1 MKQFLAA
8 FLVIFPAFCGTTY
21 SQVANVWHIPAGNES
36 QIGNV
41 TMRNPLYEITAGNM
55 TVYQGFNKN
64 NGAGGDQNASGLV
77 YYRVTPRGG
86 SPGAWTSVSLG
97 FHSNWPSDQNVTNQY
112 WKAELPSTTW
122 NPTDVVEYY
131 FKVTFSG
138 ASPETTYI
146 HGGDQTGKQFTTTSE
161 SAAQAA
167 PFSIRNRPGWIYHN
181 NNRTIAGND
190 IQVRLK
196 TGYIGPDNDPAT
208 LWATNGAVYFTTDGT
223 EPTGSL
229 GIASGNSTQV
239 AALVFDGIEGDASGN
254 GNAAYWRGTLTGAL
268 DGLPLGGQVK
278 YRIGLWNTA
287 TNEEKFA
294 DHVAGTNN
302 NTFTYQNGQIG
313 QPALTVNNLNANYTT
328 TKLFVDEIA
337 GDSIPLNIVFAPGE
351 SNVTEVEVYT
361 NLNRRDRADDDANG
375 DGYDD
380 GISAINGND
389 LVAGDDNHY
398 YKAYTMTHAGA
409 GSYTLTLNGEKT
421 GAYRLTARW
430 KVAGDPAWRWYTNSQ
445 ANRRDHAITVSPKD
459 ARDLVIYE
467 INVLNIEASG
477 STFETRST
485 IEDMHNAPGAPHN
498 TNNRWDLDYLKAL
511 GANCLW
517 FQPIHPPARDGR
529 EPSNGWGGG
538 GLPYEPGSPY
548 AVKNFFEVSPIMTKN
563 FSGIYHD
570 SAALLNQTNRDAA
583 MTAWQNFVTAADSK
597 DVDIML
603 DAPFNHTAFDVELG
617 QPGIDLL
624 QPDGATWAKTDE
636 IRNREAGFFSSNT
649 NYGNRAS
656 SAAHIAAGPDRYDF
670 GKWPDVKD
678 VFFGRYDA
686 LVETDSEP
694 ERSSYTSERDWFDAT
709 DSDWTANDF
718 LKGEQNKNVTR
729 QVWKY
734 FATYATHWLE
744 KTRPPG
750 QNRNSSTEPGLSP
763 AERYE
768 WDGRGIDGLRCDF
781 GQGLPPQ
788 AWEYMINVGRERKWN
803 LVMMSE
809 SLDGGAVT
817 YRSNRH
823 FDILNE
829 NIVFPLKSATTKWDY
844 RNIFEGRRAAYGQG
858 LVLINNVSHDEEN
871 YDDPWEALIR
881 FSVAGTMDG
890 VPMIFPGQELGISKT
905 VGYDSYELNFGKQVP
920 HFKKF
925 NSMMPAWNDGNFGN
939 DQLYP
944 VYAGMG
950 AARLFSPALRSS
962 NRYFLDGDGNKPKIH
977 AVAKYETWGQSAATQ
992 DVVLA
997 FANLDRNANQ
1007 ADNFKIPND
1016 LASAIGLQDG
1026 RAYNVKNI
1034 AAYLNDSIGMT
1045 DRRDVWLWGNG
1056 TTGAALKSNGF
1067 YVELKK
1073 VPTTDAAWSTAP
1085 FEAQYLKVY
1094 DVTQLPAPDAPP
1106 QVEAYALDGNVT
1118 FSWNPVVDPE
1128 GLQPRY
1134 KLTVTRS
1141 DNVEQSFETT
1151 ATSFHVSGLL
1161 PGVTATATVTTLNP
1175 HKTDVTS
1182 TPTNPGPTTTSL
1194 LSEADDDGDGM
1205 KNAAEVGAGTD
1216 PFDASSVFRIHTI
1229 EPIPEGGFTVQWQ
1242 AVPGRSYTVE
1252 RSESLAP
1259 GSWTILAQD
1268 LTSGSHTD
1276 TNPPPGKSFYR
1287 VRTAR

>member
-1 MKQFLAA
+1 MNRLLATFFAVILGTAGFLKADA
-8 FLVIFPAFCGTTY
+8 
-21 SQVANVWHIPAGNES
+21 ANVWHIPAGQES

-41 TMRNPLYEITAGNM
+41 TMRTPLYEITAGNA
-55 TVYQGFNKN
+55 TVYQGFYKN
-64 NGAGGDQNASGLV
+64 NGAGGNQNASGLV

-86 SPGAWTSVSLG
+86 SPGMWSSVPLD
-97 FHSNWPSDQNVTNQY
+97 FHSNYPSVGAVVNQY
-112 WKAELPSTTW
+112 WKSEIPTSTM

-131 FKVTFSG
+131 FKVTFSD
-138 ASPETTYI
+138 ATPETTYI
-146 HGGDQTGKQFTTTSE
+146 YGGDQTGKQFTTTSE

-196 TGYIGPDNDPAT
+196 TGYIGPDNDPST
-208 LWATNGAVYFTTDGT
+208 LWSSNGTVYFTTDGST
-223 EPTGSL
+223 PEGSL
-229 GIASGNSTQV
+229 GVGNGTTQT
-239 AALVFDGIEGDASGN
+239 APLVFDGIEGDASGN
-254 GNAAYWRGTLTGAL
+254 GNAAYWRGTMSGVLAR
-268 DGLPLGGQVK
+268 LPLGAQVK

-302 NTFTYQNGQIG
+302 STFTYQNGQIG
-313 QPALTVNNLNANYTT
+313 QPSLTVNNLNANYTT
-328 TKLFVDEIA
+328 TKVFVDEIA

-351 SNVTEVEVYT
+351 ANVTEVEIYT
-361 NLNRRDRADDDANG
+361 NLNRRDRADEDANG

-380 GISAINGND
+380 GISGLD
-389 LVAGDDNHY
+389 GGSLVAGDDSHY
-398 YKAYTMTHAGA
+398 YKAYTMTSAGA
-409 GSYTLTLNGEKT
+409 GSYTLTLNAEKT

-430 KVAGDPAWRWYTNSQ
+430 KVSGDPAWRWYKNGS
-445 ANRRDHAITVSPKD
+445 ANRRDHAVTVSPVD
-459 ARDLVIYE
+459 ARNLVLYE
-467 INVLNIEASG
+467 INILNIEASG

-485 IEDMHNAPGAPHN
+485 IEDMHNATGAPHN
-498 TNNRWDLDYLKAL
+498 AANRWDLDYLKAL

-529 EPSNGWGGG
+529 EPSDGWGGSG
-538 GLPYEPGSPY
+538 FPYEPGSPY

-563 FSGIYHD
+563 FSGTYYEN
-570 SAALLNQTNRDAA
+570 AALLSQTNRDAA
-583 MTAWQNFVTAADSK
+583 MTAWQNFVTAADAK

-603 DAPFNHTAFDVELG
+603 DAPFNHTAYDVELAQAG
-617 QPGIDLL
+617 VDLL
-624 QPDGATWAKTDE
+624 QPDGQTWAKTDE
-636 IRNREAGFFSSNT
+636 IRGREARFFSSNT

-656 SAAHIAAGPDRYDF
+656 SAATIAAGPDRYDF
-670 GKWPDVKD
+670 GKWQDVKD

-694 ERSSYTSERDWFDAT
+694 ERSSYTGEGDWFDANDT
-709 DSDWTANDF
+709 DWTNNDF
-718 LKGEQNKNVTR
+718 IQGGQNKNVTR

-734 FATYATHWLE
+734 FARYGTYWLE
-744 KTRPPG
+744 KTRPAG

-763 AERYE
+763 AQRYE

-809 SLDGGAVT
+809 SLDGGSVT
-817 YRSNRH
+817 YRANRH

-829 NIVFPLKSATTKWDY
+829 NIVFPLKSATTKYDY
-844 RNIFEGRRAAYGQG
+844 RNIFEGRRSAYGQG

-871 YDDPWEALIR
+871 YSDPWEALIR
-881 FSVAGTMDG
+881 FSVAGTLDG

-925 NSMMPAWNDGNFGN
+925 NSMMPAWNDTNFGN
-939 DQLYP
+939 DQLFP

-962 NRYFLDGDGNKPKIH
+962 NRWFLDGDGNNSKIH

-997 FANLDRNANQ
+997 FANLDRNVDQ
-1007 ADNFKIPND
+1007 SDNFKIPSG

-1026 RAYNVKNI
+1026 RTYNVKNI
-1034 AAYLNDSIGMT
+1034 AAYLGSGLT
-1045 DRRDVWLWGNG
+1045 GRRDAWLWVSGY
-1056 TTGAALKSNGF
+1056 TGAQLTSTGF
-1067 YVELKK
+1067 FLSLNK
-1073 VPTTDAAWSTAP
+1073 VPTADAGWSTAP

-1094 DVTQLPAPDAPP
+1094 DVTPLAAPATPP
-1106 QVEAYALDGNVT
+1106 AVAAYALDGSVT
-1118 FSWNPVVDPE
+1118 FTWPAVVDSE
-1128 GLQPRY
+1128 GLVPVY
-1134 KLTVTRS
+1134 KVTVTRS
-1141 DNVEQSFETT
+1141 DTVVSEHTT
-1151 ATSFHVSGLL
+1151 TGTTLTITGLPSGVS
-1161 PGVTATATVTTLNP
+1161 ATASVTTLNP
-1175 HKTDVTS
+1175 NNTS
-1182 TPTNPGPTTTSL
+1182 VASSPTSASNPSI
-1194 LSEADDDGDGM
+1194 SIAAADDSDGDGQT
-1205 KNAAEVGAGTD
+1205 NAFEHAAGTN
-1216 PFDASSVFRIHTI
+1216 PLSASSSFKVASLS
-1229 EPIPEGGFTVQWQ
+1229 PETGGGMTLTWDP
-1242 AVPGRSYTVE
+1242 APGKAYAVE
-1252 RSESLAP
+1252 RSTTLAE
-1259 GSWTILAQD
+1259 GSWTTVA
-1268 LTSGSHTD
+1268 TGETD
-1276 TNPPPGKSFYR
+1276 GAFTDPSPGAGKVFYR
-1287 VRTAR
+1287 LRVLP